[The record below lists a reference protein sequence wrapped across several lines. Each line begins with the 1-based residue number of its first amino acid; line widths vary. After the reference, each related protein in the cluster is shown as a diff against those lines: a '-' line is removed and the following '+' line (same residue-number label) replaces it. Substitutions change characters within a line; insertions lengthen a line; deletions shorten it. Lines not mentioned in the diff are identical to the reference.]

1 MVQTGA
7 GTIRKWPRAHLVYFL
22 LAAFD
27 LLAVGGGLYLSH
39 RLSDVFEDNVRIN
52 GEWGNRFVDIWNLG
66 DLAAS
71 ANAPAND
78 VFLSRDVAGESERL
92 ARATDRLEAAITRIR
107 EEITQNVPIEI
118 ASHPLRTLSY
128 VEQALTIMNNHGR
141 RGLSLFEEGQVAEAA
156 ASMSLMNRAYINLKK
171 RLNEAALAIRNI
183 QDAYAAGHFGLVERL
198 KRFEYLIGASI
209 VFMVLCVVLYGHWI
223 GRLMRSKYEE
233 LAASHRESQAFA
245 VQLQAMNDEVTK
257 LNVDLADR
265 MRQLR
270 EAQDDIVRR
279 GRLAQL
285 GQLTATVAH
294 EIRNPLGSVR
304 TSAYLLARKIKDK
317 GLAVEPQLERINNG
331 VARCDAIIT
340 DLLEFSR
347 TGTLQCE
354 KRDLDSWLG
363 KTVEEESA
371 RLPSSIEVECHLG
384 LDGEEVVF
392 DPSRLARVVVNL
404 LNNASEAML
413 GKEETLARHAD
424 PPPRIVIATRASVRG
439 IEITV
444 TDNGPG
450 MDAKTIQKV
459 FEPLFTT
466 KNFGT
471 GLGLPAAQK
480 IAEQHGGGVEVTSKP
495 GEGTSVIVWLPGSH
509 AATMAA

>member
-1 MVQTGA
+1 MVETGA

-39 RLSDVFEDNVRIN
+39 RLSNVFEDNVRIN

-71 ANAPAND
+71 ASEPAND
-78 VFLSRDVAGESERL
+78 VFLSRDADGESERL
-92 ARATDRLEAAITRIR
+92 AKATDRLEGTITRVR
-107 EEITQNVPIEI
+107 QEITQNVPIEI

-128 VEQALTIMNNHGR
+128 VEQSLTIMISHGR
-141 RGLSLFEEGQVAEAA
+141 RGLSLYKEGQLAEAA
-156 ASMSLMNRAYINLKK
+156 ASMSLMNRAHVILKR

-183 QDAYAAGHFGLVERL
+183 QNAYAARHFALVEWL
-198 KRFEYLIGASI
+198 KRFEYLIGAGL
-209 VFMVLCVVLYGHWI
+209 VFMVLCVALYGHWI

-233 LAASHRESQAFA
+233 LAASHGKSQAFA
-245 VQLQAMNDEVTK
+245 IQLQAMNEEVTK

-270 EAQDDIVRR
+270 EARDDIVRR

-304 TSAYLLARKIKDK
+304 TSAYLLARKIKGK

-347 TGTLQCE
+347 TETLQCE
-354 KRDLDSWLG
+354 TRDLDSWLAG
-363 KTVEEESA
+363 TVEEESA

-384 LDGEEVVF
+384 LDGEEVAF
-392 DPSRLARVVVNL
+392 DPSRLARVIVNL
-404 LNNASEAML
+404 LNNASGALL
-413 GKEETLARHAD
+413 GRGDTLARHAGLV
-424 PPPRIVIATRASVRG
+424 PRIVIATRASTRG
-439 IEITV
+439 IEIAV

-450 MDAKTIQKV
+450 MDAETLQKV

-509 AATMAA
+509 AATLAA